1 MVIKQVISEV
11 KQNHNIKQ
19 ECIPVG
25 CTLTAAV
32 ATSRCQ
38 YQEGWVDPPFQMQSP
53 SRCGTPFRCRHPS
66 DADPPFR
73 CKPQLQMQTPAS
85 DVDPT
90 SDADLPFRCRHPS
103 DPYTLHIQTP
113 LQMQALAS
121 DTGLLQM
128 QTPTS
133 DADLFLNADL
143 PSGDDPNF
151 RCRPQCQ
158 MQTPL

>member
-1 MVIKQVISEV
+1 MVIKQVIPEV

-38 YQEGWVDPPFQMQSP
+38 YQEGWVDPPFQMESP
-53 SRCGTPFRCRHPS
+53 SRCRHPS

-90 SDADLPFRCRHPS
+90 SDADLPSDVDTLQIHTPFRCRHPS
-103 DPYTLHIQTP
+103 DPYTLQIQTP
-113 LQMQALAS
+113 
-121 DTGLLQM
+121 
-128 QTPTS
+128 
-133 DADLFLNADL
+133 
-143 PSGDDPNF
+143 F
-151 RCRPQCQ
+151 RCRPQLQ
-158 MQTPL
+158 MQTSF